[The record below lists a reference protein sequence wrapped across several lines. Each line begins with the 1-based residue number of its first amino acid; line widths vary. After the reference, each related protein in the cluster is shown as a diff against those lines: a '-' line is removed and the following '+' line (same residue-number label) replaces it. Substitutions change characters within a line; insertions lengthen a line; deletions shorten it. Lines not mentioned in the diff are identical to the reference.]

1 MLNSK
6 VAAGGG
12 VGADFLDYETM
23 LKASAQKLHV
33 INSLKDDQIL
43 LNQFTRN

>member
-1 MLNSK
+1 MLNPK
-6 VAAGGG
+6 GAAGGG

-33 INSLKDDQIL
+33 INSLNQIL